1 MNLVSIE
8 SSEIH
13 NLVRTYQRAL
23 NLDQSSPSSSEGSA
37 SERDDRVSISPEA
50 RKLQQGLGKVYQSHG
65 TTSSR
70 R

>member
-1 MNLVSIE
+1 MSIE
-8 SSEIH
+8 GSEIH

-23 NLDQSSPSSSEGSA
+23 NLDLSGPSSSDGPA
-37 SERDDRVSISPEA
+37 SEQDDRVSISPEA
-50 RKLQQGLGKVYQSHG
+50 RKLQQGFGKVGQSQG

>member
-1 MNLVSIE
+1 MSIQG
-8 SSEIH
+8 SEIH
-13 NLVRTYQRAL
+13 NLVRTYQRVL
-23 NLDQSSPSSSEGSA
+23 NLDQSGPSSSEGPA

-50 RKLQQGLGKVYQSHG
+50 RKLQQGLGKVGQSHG